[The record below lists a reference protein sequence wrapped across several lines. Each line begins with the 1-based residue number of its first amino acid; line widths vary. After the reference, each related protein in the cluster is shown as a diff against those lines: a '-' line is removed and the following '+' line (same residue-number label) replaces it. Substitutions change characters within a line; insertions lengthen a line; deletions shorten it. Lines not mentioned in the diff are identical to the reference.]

1 MDLIHV
7 QITDGINLYV
17 KNIDKF
23 KTISINTYIHNYLG
37 KDATRFALIP
47 SILRRGTKKI
57 KTYKDISKF
66 LEGLYGATLS
76 SAVYKRGER
85 HIQQYKLELAEEK
98 YINEDIL
105 NVGANFLKEFLF
117 NPLIVDNGFE
127 KAYVN
132 QEKEIQKNRIES
144 RINEKTKYA
153 VDRCIEEMCKGE
165 NYSIYELGSIE
176 DLNEI
181 DEKNLYRY
189 YCKCMNTLP
198 IDIYVVGHVDPDYV
212 IQLFHKHFNVERE
225 KILSIPETAVK
236 KSVEKVK
243 YVTDKLDVTQ
253 GKLTLGFRTNIS
265 PNEKAYYPLLLY
277 SGILGGGPFSKLFM
291 NVREKSSLAYYAST
305 RLERFKGLMLIMSG
319 IEIDNYQK
327 TLDLILQQVEE
338 MKRGNISNYEFDST
352 LKAVRTSMN
361 AIKDSAT
368 QLSDFYMSQN
378 IAHSNDDIEDFINKI
393 EKVAINDVVRVSEN
407 IKLDTVY
414 FMTGRK
420 GGVANAGNMQ

>member
-1 MDLIHV
+1 MDLIHE

-23 KTISINTYIHNYLG
+23 KTISINTYIHNNLG

-165 NYSIYELGSIE
+165 NYSIYELGSVE
-176 DLNEI
+176 NLNEI

-198 IDIYVVGHVDPDYV
+198 IDIYVVGHVEPDYV
-212 IQLFHKHFNVERE
+212 IQLFYKHFNVERE
-225 KILSIPETAVK
+225 KILSIPETAIK

-352 LKAVRTSMN
+352 LKAARTSMN

-393 EKVAINDVVRVSEN
+393 EKVTIDDVVRVSEN

-414 FMTGRK
+414 FMTGKK
-420 GGVANAGNMQ
+420 GGVANAGNM